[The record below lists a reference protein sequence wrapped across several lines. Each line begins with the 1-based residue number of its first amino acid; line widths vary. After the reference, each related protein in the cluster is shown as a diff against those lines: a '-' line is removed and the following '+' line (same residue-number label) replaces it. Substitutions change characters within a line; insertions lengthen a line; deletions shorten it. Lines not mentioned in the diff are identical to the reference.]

1 MSDID
6 IFTMTK
12 QSAERRT
19 RSIDFADKIPTSV
32 TLSSATAV
40 AIVAATGEVV
50 TGSLLASGT
59 CSISGTNASLVIL
72 GGSNGVDY
80 KITVTATLSSS
91 DILTADIILR
101 VKDY

>member
-1 MSDID
+1 MVDID
-6 IFTMTK
+6 IFSMTK

-19 RSIDFADKIPTSV
+19 RSIDFADKIPATV
-32 TLSSATAV
+32 TLSSATGVAV
-40 AIVAATGEVV
+40 IASTGEVV
-50 TGSLLASGT
+50 TGSILASGT
-59 CSISGTNASLVIL
+59 GTISGTTASFVIM

-91 DILTADIILR
+91 DILTADIMLR

>member
-1 MSDID
+1 MADID
-6 IFTMTK
+6 IFSMTK

-19 RSIDFADKIPTSV
+19 RSIDFADKIPATV
-32 TLSSATAV
+32 TLSSAVAV
-40 AIVAATGEVV
+40 VTITATGEVV
-50 TGSLLASGT
+50 TGSLLATGT
-59 CSISGTNASLVIL
+59 CTISGTNASFVVL

-91 DILTADIILR
+91 DILTADIMLR